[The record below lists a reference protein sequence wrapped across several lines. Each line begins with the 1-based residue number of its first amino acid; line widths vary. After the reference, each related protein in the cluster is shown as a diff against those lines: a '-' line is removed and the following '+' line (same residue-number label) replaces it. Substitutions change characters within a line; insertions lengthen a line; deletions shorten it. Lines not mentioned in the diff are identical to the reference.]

1 MSTAVARTHALPE
14 AAQAAPAPVSAP
26 LPTPAG
32 LAAATR
38 RQRRLAY
45 WQAMPLGLIFLVF
58 FLVPLA
64 LTLIVSF
71 WEYNEYEIIPAFT
84 LQNYADVFEG
94 CLSGGNLCTTF
105 RTYLST
111 LKFCLLGWAA
121 TLTIGFTVA
130 YFVAFHVRSTAMQ
143 TVLFL
148 ICTIP
153 FWTSNVIRMI
163 AWVPLLGRNG
173 LVNDTL
179 MSLGVIRT
187 PIEGLLYSDFSVVL
201 AFIHLDTVFM
211 IVPIFNSMMR
221 IDRSLIEAA
230 TDAGATPWQTLW
242 NVIVPLCKPGIAIGS
257 IFVLT
262 LIMGDFVTVGVMGGQ
277 QIASVGKV
285 IQVQMAYLQFPAA
298 AANAVVLLGA
308 VMLLIAGL
316 TRLIDLRREL

>member
-1 MSTAVARTHALPE
+1 MAGDAARARVPGVLPG
-14 AAQAAPAPVSAP
+14 A
-26 LPTPAG
+26 
-32 LAAATR
+32 
-38 RQRRLAY
+38 
-45 WQAMPLGLIFLVF
+45 
-58 FLVPLA
+58 LA

-94 CLSGGNLCTTF
+94 CLSGATSAPPPDLPVDPEVLPA
-105 RTYLST
+105 R
-111 LKFCLLGWAA
+111 LGRD
-121 TLTIGFTVA
+121 LGIGFTVA

-179 MSLGVIRT
+179 MGLGLIRT

-230 TDAGATPWQTLW
+230 SDAGATAWQTLW

-308 VMLLIAGL
+308 VMVLIGAL